1 MMGWYDGDGGHMT
14 GWGWTAMTIG
24 SVLVLVLL
32 GAIVVL
38 LVRLGSRSADRP
50 PERRSPEQLL
60 GERFARGEID
70 EEEYRR
76 RLDVLAGRR
85 MPTG

>member
-1 MMGWYDGDGGHMT
+1 MMGWYDGDGGHMS
-14 GWGWTAMTIG
+14 GWGWTATTIG

-38 LVRLGSRSADRP
+38 LVRLGSRSADPP

-70 EEEYRR
+70 EEEYRH

-85 MPTG
+85 TPIG